1 MTSLEETIL
10 TTSFEMRAIIG
21 LAIIICIYINF
32 YGFTHQR
39 IIKMFNR
46 EIEKEWTDIV
56 FFGSLIFSCF
66 IVFYPSSA
74 FSYLTEFLAGFIG
87 VVGAF
92 TLQKTQERKN
102 QEKMSDLLI
111 NNLIIE
117 LNENLD
123 LVKSIQQD
131 TDKGRMVLFRTA
143 SWEMFKEKIIF
154 STLDVQFELAS
165 LYHKIEQFNNIML
178 VKGSIQQTT
187 SFLEKA
193 DDYYTDLQNT
203 LESTLSLLES

>member
-1 MTSLEETIL
+1 MTSL
-10 TTSFEMRAIIG
+10 EMRAIIG
-21 LAIIICIYINF
+21 LVLIICIYINF
-32 YGFTHQR
+32 YGFTYQR

-56 FFGSLIFSCF
+56 FLGSLIFSCF

-74 FSYLTEFLAGFIG
+74 FSYLTKFLAGFLG

-111 NNLIIE
+111 NNIIIE

-131 TDKGRMVLFRTA
+131 TNKGRMVLFRTV
-143 SWEMFKEKIIF
+143 SWEMFKENIIF

-178 VKGSIQQTT
+178 VKGSIEQTT
-187 SFLEKA
+187 SFLEEA